1 LRLGVRIIFSVCA
14 ASCRGWGVCVFSLF
28 CGRWRWRLGVRVFL
42 LTLVIMT
49 ILTVLTTVH
58 RSSTATA
65 TVTAKASVTATAT
78 ATATTLALTS
88 LTTRLTRRHSRRH
101 SRRRVSCRA
110 RRRVSCRARRRVSC
124 SVFRHIVTAFSR
136 RARHFSTSVGWH
148 WIFFR
153 CTVLSSSSTIKTAVV
168 RAFLVILSSI
178 ICCACRGDIITF

>member
-1 LRLGVRIIFSVCA
+1 MGVRIIFSVCA

-49 ILTVLTTVH
+49 ILTVLTTLTTLMTLTRRLCSRRRV
-58 RSSTATA
+58 SCVSTLL
-65 TVTAKASVTATAT
+65 
-78 ATATTLALTS
+78 TTLALTS